1 MFPENGYSGSDIH
14 FLTVLLKKNLVHSYL
29 GIQGLARI
37 NVKKKVLLCI
47 DDELNG
53 LLIRRMLL
61 ESQGYEVL
69 IATSVQQGL
78 TLFEHE
84 QVDAVVLDYYMPVMD
99 GGHLAEEL
107 KKLRPGV
114 PIVMLSAFI
123 TLPDEAVSHTDAYII
138 KGEAPVKL
146 LNTIDTL
153 LKKAA

>member
-1 MFPENGYSGSDIH
+1 MFPENRYSGSDIH
-14 FLTVLLKKNLVHSYL
+14 FLTVQLKKKFVHSL
-29 GIQGLARI
+29 IGFQCSARTTL
-37 NVKKKVLLCI
+37 KKKVLLCI

-61 ESQGYEVL
+61 ESQGYEVH

-84 QVDAVVLDYYMPVMD
+84 HVDAVVLDYYMPVMD

-107 KKLRPGV
+107 KKRNPAV

-123 TLPDEAVSHTDAYII
+123 TLPDEAVSHTDAYIV

-153 LKKAA
+153 LKRAA